1 MNKEMVDLIKMIMPL
16 IILNY
21 AVVAWCI
28 WLIIKKGVRNLSK
41 VIWVIIVLVVNGF
54 GPIIFL
60 IFGRKK

>member
-1 MNKEMVDLIKMIMPL
+1 MGNEIINLIKMFMPI

-21 AVVAWCI
+21 ALVVWCI
-28 WLIIKKGVRNLSK
+28 WLIIKKGVRNLSE
-41 VIWVIIVLVVNGF
+41 VIWVIIVLFVNGF